1 MVGSE
6 LLNNLLHLAKEKFK
20 VELIHLQVYQDNPA
34 MRLYQR
40 FGFKEFGMQKKWIK
54 ETRDNGEIEYV
65 GRVFMELDL

>member
-1 MVGSE
+1 
-6 LLNNLLHLAKEKFK
+6 
-20 VELIHLQVYQDNPA
+20 LQVYQDNPA